1 MSVKKFL
8 ALAGACVTVV
18 LLPAAAVA
26 AEPEPVLVHASPQNG
41 CKLNIR
47 AGADV
52 GSTLLHTLTCTNYT
66 TCVHTPE
73 RDRPC
78 GQLVTGGTYTC
89 VGSGGKQVTDN
100 RWAEVLWRSPE
111 PSFVAAGCAAFR
123 S

>member
-1 MSVKKFL
+1 MKKFF
-8 ALAGACVTVV
+8 ALAGACAAVV
-18 LLPAAAVA
+18 LLPVTATA
-26 AEPEPVLVHASPQNG
+26 AEPEPVLVHAAPQNG

-52 GSTLLHTLTCTNYT
+52 GSALLHTLTCTSYT

-73 RDRPC
+73 RDQPC
-78 GQLVTGGTYTC
+78 GKLVTGGTYTC
-89 VGSGGKQVTDN
+89 VGSDGKQVTDN

-111 PSFVAAGCAAFR
+111 LSFVAAGCAAFR